1 MRARSDF
8 KERCDAGLFAFICFP
23 HAEDVAIRATR
34 CVANNDNPTMEQAK
48 ADDADLIVV
57 SAIVFDLERRSRE
70 NELCVFEVES
80 AFRECGCSL
89 GRVIRD

>member
-1 MRARSDF
+1 M
-8 KERCDAGLFAFICFP
+8 
-23 HAEDVAIRATR
+23 AIRATR
-34 CVANNDNPTMEQAK
+34 CVAYDDNAAVEQTE
-48 ADDADLIVV
+48 ADYADFTVV

-70 NELCVFEVES
+70 NELCVLEVES